1 MFYLFCDMV
10 AIKLLDI
17 PFKSMHP
24 SSSLY
29 SWLDKVNPREKN
41 KVSLT
46 RQQLG
51 TILSKLSIHMV
62 PKAT

>member
-29 SWLDKVNPREKN
+29 SWLDKVNPRGKN
-41 KVSLT
+41 KCPK
-46 RQQLG
+46 LG

-62 PKAT
+62 PNQL